1 MDLRNKRAILTGGAR
16 GIGLAVARRLLE
28 RGALVSIWDIDPG
41 ALEQAARELSVL
53 GGVHSVISAFG
64 GVDVLVNNAGYMAP
78 GFFLDQPVEEWRKT
92 VDINLQGILHTTH
105 AVLPHLY
112 GQGSGHVVNI
122 SSAAGLLGVPS
133 LAVYSATKWAVY
145 GLTEALR
152 EEAWSTGH
160 PEVRFSSIHPNFL
173 KTGMFEG
180 AQLRGFGAVVFPRV
194 DGHDVVA
201 KAVVEKALVRGRRV
215 VRRPRSLR
223 LVPLLRGILPDP
235 VFGAIGRAAQLH
247 TTMEGWRG
255 RSTGEGAA

>member
-1 MDLRNKRAILTGGAR
+1 
-16 GIGLAVARRLLE
+16 
-28 RGALVSIWDIDPG
+28 
-41 ALEQAARELSVL
+41 
-53 GGVHSVISAFG
+53 
-64 GVDVLVNNAGYMAP
+64 
-78 GFFLDQPVEEWRKT
+78 
-92 VDINLQGILHTTH
+92 
-105 AVLPHLY
+105 
-112 GQGSGHVVNI
+112 
-122 SSAAGLLGVPS
+122 
-133 LAVYSATKWAVY
+133 
-145 GLTEALR
+145 
-152 EEAWSTGH
+152 
-160 PEVRFSSIHPNFL
+160 PNFL

-180 AQLRGFGAVVFPRV
+180 AQLHGFGAVVFPRV